1 MNERKQRYPDYEAII
16 DWHDGTS
23 DELHEHDDTIHVSEP
38 VFLGREREYL
48 LDCIHRRWLSQGRYV
63 GRLERGFAE
72 FTGSAF
78 GVACSS
84 GTSAL
89 HLAMLAVGLEPG
101 DVVLVP
107 SLSYIATANCVSYC
121 GATPIFCE
129 VDPKTW
135 CLDPNDVQRKVAR
148 LRSTTGR
155 GPVGVIATHLFDA
168 VADLD
173 GIKKAMPDDS
183 WLVEDA
189 CQAHGATYGER
200 MAGSV
205 GDIGVF
211 SFYGSKTITAGEGGM
226 LVTDN
231 QVRAD
236 VARLFRG
243 QGALRAGHYEHNV
256 IGYNYRMTDLS
267 AAIAVA
273 QLETVEKHLVIRR
286 HAAQL
291 YRTLLND
298 VAQCQGWYQNTVGGT
313 WALGIILPPG
323 KVVEIVRER
332 MLVDSKV
339 ETRPFFVPIHQTVA
353 YRDEHGVVNLP
364 QTSQLANRG
373 MVLPLHSMMT
383 EEKVRAVVD
392 ALKAAL
398 S

>member
-1 MNERKQRYPDYEAII
+1 MVERETRYPDYEAMF
-16 DWHDGTS
+16 DWHDATS
-23 DELHEHDDTIHVSEP
+23 AEAHEVDDVIHVSEP
-38 VFLGREREYL
+38 VFLGREREYV
-48 LDCIHRRWLSQGRYV
+48 LDCIHRRWLTQGRYV

-89 HLAMLAVGLEPG
+89 HLAMLSVGLEAK

-129 VDPKTW
+129 VDKETW

-148 LRSTTGR
+148 LKATIGR
-155 GPVGVIATHLFDA
+155 GPIGVIATHLFDA

-173 GIKKAMPDDS
+173 GIKQAMPDDS

-189 CQAHGATYGER
+189 CQAHGARYGER
-200 MAGSV
+200 SVGSV
-205 GDIGVF
+205 GDVGVF

-243 QGALRAGHYEHNV
+243 QGALRAGHYEHAV
-256 IGYNYRMTDLS
+256 VGYNYRMTDLS
-267 AAIAVA
+267 AAIALA
-273 QLETVEKHLVIRR
+273 QLETVDKHLAIR
-286 HAAQL
+286 HE
-291 YRTLLND
+291 
-298 VAQCQGWYQNTVGGT
+298 VAQMYRELLEGVVTFQSKIDNTDGGS
-313 WALGIILPPG
+313 WALGVILPPG

-332 MLVDSKV
+332 MLEDSKV
-339 ETRPFFVPIHQTVA
+339 ETRPFFVPIHQTAA

-373 MVLPLHSMMT
+373 MVLPLHAAMT
-383 EEKVRAVVD
+383 EEKVRTVVD

-398 S
+398 A